1 MKAAAN
7 VRITLVSSPLQ
18 YRLHILQ
25 DRARSLCE
33 ILEAMLS
40 DTSPKAREIYD
51 RRLKEMTPSER
62 VQWGVALWTAGDSLQ
77 RAALRRD
84 NPHATEAE
92 IVFQLAVSRFGFDLA
107 RKAYRKP

>member
-1 MKAAAN
+1 
-7 VRITLVSSPLQ
+7 
-18 YRLHILQ
+18 
-25 DRARSLCE
+25 
-33 ILEAMLS
+33 MLS
-40 DTSPKAREIYD
+40 DTSPKAREIYG

-92 IVFQLAVSRFGFDLA
+92 IVFQLAVSRFGLDLA